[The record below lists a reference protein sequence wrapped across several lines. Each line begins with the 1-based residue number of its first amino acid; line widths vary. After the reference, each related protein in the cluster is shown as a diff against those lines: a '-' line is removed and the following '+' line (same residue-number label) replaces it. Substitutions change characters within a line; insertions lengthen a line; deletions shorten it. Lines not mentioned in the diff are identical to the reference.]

1 MSNTEAAERD
11 PNPVWADVVLR
22 ARSLRTLAGHGLQ
35 RLDPFV
41 LAACVWVVVYLALS
55 LGRGPQPDGPP
66 WFARVW
72 SIPAGLGLAVICRKL
87 GCDNRLSDDDET
99 PWRTLMYAGLLMSVS
114 DVVSLVVP
122 EPVGFAGTAFV
133 AIVGLSP
140 VMLLAG
146 AALLFRSATDAPSRS
161 HGQYLLDQLAIVI
174 VAALSIWF
182 FILDTLPPT
191 GGWGM
196 LARGACGAAAV
207 GGIAV
212 LARIALRPTV
222 GLSPV
227 ASTVIVMGGAL
238 AIFGLVATAPFGPH
252 GVQLT
257 AAAEVGFVVFRGA
270 MLIGT
275 RLEMRAR
282 SEHYDLI
289 REYGHSPLFFV
300 CVGVGLAPLAL
311 LLADVGTHYLL
322 AVVACL
328 ALSGLVVIRQYFVV
342 REAIQ
347 ADRAR
352 RKSEA
357 RFGWLVMNSSD
368 LIMAVDPGGT
378 IDYVSPSV
386 ERLVRTPIGKL
397 LGSPLTD
404 LAHPDDVPA
413 LRQLI
418 DRALRSNGK
427 RVSGEWRLRQAD
439 GSWLPVETVA
449 SSGANDADAP
459 GVVLNTRDLQERKA
473 LEQKL
478 TFQAFHDP
486 LTRLANRSL
495 FRERVEHAL
504 DRRRESDTA
513 VLFIDLDNFKTINDS
528 LGHAA
533 GDHVLV
539 ETAHRLRSTLRTE
552 DTAARLGG
560 DEFAVLLEDAD
571 VTAAARVAERIRVGL
586 GVPFWVLGQE
596 VYISASIGI
605 AIREPGDTAGELL
618 RNADVAMYTAKTKG
632 KSRFEIFEPA
642 MHDAVMA
649 RLGLEAE
656 LRRAIDREEFV
667 VHYQPIVKLETGEVI
682 GAEALV
688 RWQHPTKGLIPPL
701 QFIPLAEE
709 TGLIVPLGS
718 WILRR
723 ACNQLAEWQ
732 RVRGGGEPFVM
743 SVNLSSRQL
752 VRDAIADEVAAAV
765 DDSGI
770 RASWLVLEVT
780 ETVLMA
786 DPVAAA
792 RALGNIRDLGVRVAL
807 DDFGSGYS
815 SLSHLRRF
823 PIDIVKIDKSFVD
836 DVTVE
841 GAESAIARGIIELGR
856 AMKIQTVAEG
866 IEADEQAEVLR
877 SLGCELGQGFF
888 FAKPLLPE
896 AWAGLLRTDLAEI
909 GDGSVPE
916 TAGGA
921 GTAEPG
927 ATAARATG
935 KRRPARAA
943 GAAAKPEATNP
954 AEIGDAKTRATKRAT
969 GAADHRRTGDVFD
982 AGATTAAKRR
992 SRRAA

>member
-1 MSNTEAAERD
+1 MKTYRVAER
-11 PNPVWADVVLR
+11 NPIPVL
-22 ARSLRTLAGHGLQ
+22 AHVGASLRSARTQLARLVQ

-41 LAACVWVVVYLALS
+41 LLVLVWTAGCLALA
-55 LGRGPQPDGPP
+55 LGPGQPDGHF
-66 WFARVW
+66 WVANVW
-72 SIPAGLGLAVICRKL
+72 SIPAGIVFAMTCRRLGHDKRLA
-87 GCDNRLSDDDET
+87 DFDEE
-99 PWRTLMYAGLLMSVS
+99 PWRALMWAGVLWSFSDVAGLLARAPVHLIPSGFLGFI
-114 DVVSLVVP
+114 DLLPPILLVV
-122 EPVGFAGTAFV
+122 
-133 AIVGLSP
+133 
-140 VMLLAG
+140 
-146 AALLFRSATDAPSRS
+146 AALLFRPADSSSRPA
-161 HGQYLLDQLAIVI
+161 GQYLLDNLAVVM
-174 VAALSIWF
+174 VATLSIWF
-182 FILDTLPPT
+182 FILDTLPPPA
-191 GGWGM
+191 GWE
-196 LARGACGAAAV
+196 LPARGVV
-207 GGIAV
+207 GVASVAGIAV

-222 GLSPV
+222 GLSPI
-227 ASTVIVMGGAL
+227 ASTLMVAGGAL
-238 AIFGLVATAPFGPH
+238 AVFGWVATV
-252 GVQLT
+252 GVWPASKQLVT
-257 AAAEVGFVVFRGA
+257 IGEITFALFRGA
-270 MLIGT
+270 MMLGT
-275 RLEMRAR
+275 RLELRDR
-282 SEHYDLI
+282 SENYDLAHDHAQ
-289 REYGHSPLFFV
+289 GPLFFV
-300 CVGVGLAPLAL
+300 CVGVGLAPLAFL
-311 LLADVGTHYLL
+311 VTDLGTHYLL
-322 AVVACL
+322 AVVSCL
-328 ALSGLVVIRQYFVV
+328 ALSGLVVIRQYYVV
-342 REAIQ
+342 GEAVQ
-347 ADRAR
+347 ADKAR
-352 RKSEA
+352 RKTEA

-368 LIMAVDPGGT
+368 LIMAVDARGT

-386 ERLVRTPIGKL
+386 ERLLRCSIGKL

-404 LAHPDDVPA
+404 LAHPDDVDA
-413 LRQLI
+413 LHRLVTSAMAAPGRRI
-418 DRALRSNGK
+418 
-427 RVSGEWRLRQAD
+427 SGEWRLRQGD
-439 GSWLPVETVA
+439 GTWLPVETVA
-449 SSGANDADAP
+449 SCGAGDIETL

-504 DRRRESDTA
+504 DRRRGGDMA

-539 ETAHRLRSTLRTE
+539 ETAHRLRSSLRTE

-586 GVPFWVLGQE
+586 GIPFWVLGQE

-605 AIREPGDTAGELL
+605 AIRENGDAAGELL

-632 KSRFEIFEPA
+632 KARFEIFEPA

-667 VHYQPIVKLETGEVI
+667 VHYQPIVKLETGEVM

-688 RWQHPTKGLIPPL
+688 RWMHPTKGLIPPL
-701 QFIPLAEE
+701 DFIPLAEE

-718 WILRR
+718 WVLRQ
-723 ACNQLAEWQ
+723 ACRQLAEWQ
-732 RVRGGGEPFVM
+732 RLRGGGEPFVM

-752 VRDAIADEVAAAV
+752 VRDVIADEVAAAV

-836 DVTVE
+836 DVTHG

-856 AMKIQTVAEG
+856 AMQIQTVAEG
-866 IEADEQAEVLR
+866 IEADDQAEVLR
-877 SLGCELGQGFF
+877 TLGCELGQGFF
-888 FAKPLLPE
+888 FARPLLPE
-896 AWAGLLRTDLAEI
+896 AWADLLRADLAE
-909 GDGSVPE
+909 
-916 TAGGA
+916 GGA
-921 GTAEPG
+921 DGAVGHGAAAAGKPG
-927 ATAARATG
+927 ASRGAARA
-935 KRRPARAA
+935 ARAVR
-943 GAAAKPEATNP
+943 KPGPTSAPTNAP
-954 AEIGDAKTRATKRAT
+954 AT
-969 GAADHRRTGDVFD
+969 GHRAGDVVD
-982 AGATTAAKRR
+982 EGTATAAKRR